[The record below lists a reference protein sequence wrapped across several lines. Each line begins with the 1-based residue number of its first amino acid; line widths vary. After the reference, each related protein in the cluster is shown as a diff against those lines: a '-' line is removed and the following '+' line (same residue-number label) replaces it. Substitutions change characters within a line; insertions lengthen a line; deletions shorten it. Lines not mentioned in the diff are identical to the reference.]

1 MNANK
6 KLLEMEDNITGLHI
20 RMEMIIGIIESNHK
34 HINKLDTYICIVVC
48 VSIVLLIGLLITLL

>member
-6 KLLEMEDNITGLHI
+6 KLLEMEEHI
-20 RMEMIIGIIESNHK
+20 IKVREDMGQLIEIVESHHK
-34 HINKLDTYICIVVC
+34 QINKLDNYICIVVC

>member
-6 KLLEMEDNITGLHI
+6 KLLEMEDNTEGLHI

-34 HINKLDTYICIVVC
+34 QINKLDNYICIVVC
-48 VSIVLLIGLLITLL
+48 VLAVLLSGLLITLL

>member
-6 KLLEMEDNITGLHI
+6 QLLEMKDNIAGLHI

-34 HINKLDTYICIVVC
+34 HINKLDNYICITVC
-48 VSIVLLIGLLITLL
+48 VLVVLLSGLLITLL

>member
-6 KLLEMEDNITGLHI
+6 KLLEIEDNIVGLHL

-34 HINKLDTYICIVVC
+34 HINKLDNYICITVC
-48 VSIVLLIGLLITLL
+48 VSVVLLIGLLITLL